1 MKTLPDGLQAHL
13 DTGATTLCWCWR
25 IIRADGRVY
34 GFTDHDHDIAIA
46 GTVYEAAS
54 GFSRSDMHAS
64 LGLSVDNVDVA
75 GALTSEALS
84 ESDLGAGLFDGAQV
98 EIWRVNWMAPEQ
110 RVLMMAGSVGEV
122 RRGETA
128 FTAELRSLAHYLNQ
142 EQGRIYQFA
151 CDAILGDARCGVVV
165 ESWSG
170 IVLTSSAADQL
181 TTERLELYKSGLFT
195 HGLLTWQTGMNSARS
210 MEVKR
215 HTALGDGS
223 AEIELWRSMPLP
235 IEVGDRFSV
244 IPGCDKTFG
253 TCRNKFS
260 NTLNFRGFPHIP
272 GNGYVVAVPRP
283 GDPAN
288 NGGSISA

>member
-1 MKTLPDGLQAHL
+1 MKTLSDGLQAHL

-25 IIRADGRVY
+25 LIRTDGRVY
-34 GFTDHDHDIAIA
+34 GFTDHDHDIVFA
-46 GTVYEAAS
+46 GTVYEAAT

-75 GALTSEALS
+75 GALTSASLS
-84 ESDLGAGLFDGAQV
+84 EKDLATGIFDGAQV
-98 EIWRVNWMAPEQ
+98 EIWRVNWALPEQ
-110 RVLMMAGSVGEV
+110 QVLMMAGSVGEV

-151 CDAILGDARCGVVV
+151 CDAILGDARCGQLV
-165 ESWSG
+165 ESSTG
-170 IVLTSSAADQL
+170 IVLASSTAYQL
-181 TTERLELYKSGLFT
+181 TTGGLELYKSGHFK
-195 HGLLTWQTGMNSARS
+195 HGLLIWQTGENSVRS

-215 HTALGDGS
+215 HTALGDGT
-223 AEIELWRSMPLP
+223 AEIELWRSMPSP
-235 IEVGDRFSV
+235 IASGDRFSV
-244 IPGCDKTFG
+244 TPGCDKTFA
-253 TCRNKFS
+253 TCRTKFG
-260 NTLNFRGFPHIP
+260 NILNFRGFPHIP
-272 GNGYVVAVPRP
+272 GNAYVVAVPRP